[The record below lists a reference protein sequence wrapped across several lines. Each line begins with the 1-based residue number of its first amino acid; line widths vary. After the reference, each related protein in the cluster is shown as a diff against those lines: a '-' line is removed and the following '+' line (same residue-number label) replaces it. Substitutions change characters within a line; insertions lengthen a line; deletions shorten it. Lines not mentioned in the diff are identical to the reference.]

1 MSLARSIVTGLQT
14 RLLKMNTGYGYS
26 DDMGAVTIG
35 PETKSGGLSPWVRL
49 HIDTLAGPDP
59 GTWIEQD
66 TSMRQRGG
74 LMIPG
79 KVTLREPASG
89 AEEDH
94 LTGWDR
100 LLSILDVVSYE
111 HITTGKTE
119 TPERTA
125 TRTGAVV
132 TVTGETFQ
140 AKGVSPPRVSMR
152 LEDESGIE
160 EIAISTVDSEEQI
173 TLSETPSTVGTTD
186 LTYGVLRFDN
196 GQGIVSAVDCVDSVK
211 ALAAGVMQED
221 QEVASAGLSSDVL
234 FIVSFYQ
241 LIGRLGRN

>member
-1 MSLARSIVTGLQT
+1 MSLARTIVTGLQT

-35 PETKSGGLSPWVRL
+35 PASNDGGLRPLVEL
-49 HIDTLAGPDP
+49 DIDTLAGPAP
-59 GTWIEQD
+59 GTFLEQD

-74 LMIPG
+74 LMVPA
-79 KVTLREPASG
+79 KVTLSEPSSG

-119 TPERTA
+119 TPERKA
-125 TRTGAVV
+125 TRSGAVV

-140 AKGVSPPRVSMR
+140 TKGVSPPRVSMR
-152 LEDESGIE
+152 LEDGDDIE
-160 EIAISTVDSEEQI
+160 EIAISTVDSEEQV
-173 TLSETPSTVGTTD
+173 TLSETPSVVGTTD

-221 QEVASAGLSSDVL
+221 QEVVSAGLSSDVL
-234 FIVSFYQ
+234 FIVSFYEF
-241 LIGRLGRN
+241 IGRLGRN